1 VGFNT
6 LFKRG
11 ESGTGVYKEGV
22 PEVLDEFKGSDD
34 ISVWDIEVITW

>member
-11 ESGTGVYKEGV
+11 KGGAGVYKEGV
-22 PEVLDEFKGSDD
+22 PKVLDEFKGFDD
-34 ISVWDIEVITW
+34 ISVWDIEVVTW